1 VRNLVQVFEKLF
13 NSHDGF
19 KKQAQDYTRA
29 LKSPDWKFL
38 TDAILLIRGQMAED
52 MFSAKYTNL
61 SKEEKDVVQKTYY
74 NINQILDF
82 LQNPQ
87 SWMNRRTKVKQG
99 LANQAKKASRQMGGT
114 TW

>member
-1 VRNLVQVFEKLF
+1 LGK
-13 NSHDGF
+13 NSS
-19 KKQAQDYTRA
+19 
-29 LKSPDWKFL
+29 LKFFL
-38 TDAILLIRGQMAED
+38 ENTEIDSL
-52 MFSAKYTNL
+52 K
-61 SKEEKDVVQKTYY
+61 YY